1 MADKP
6 VDWVGSSRAD
16 IRALPDEPRRAIGL
30 ELRRVQRGLAPM
42 DWKPMPAVGPGVV
55 EIRVR
60 DASGAFRLM
69 YVAKFAEAI
78 YVLHVFQKKSQKTAG
93 LDLELAKQRYASLRR
108 ARQEE

>member
-6 VDWVGSSRAD
+6 VDRVGSSRAD

-69 YVAKFAEAI
+69 YVAKFAEGDLRLAR
-78 YVLHVFQKKSQKTAG
+78 VPEEVAENGRFG
-93 LDLELAKQRYASLRR
+93 L
-108 ARQEE
+108 